1 MVLVELSGIFSH
13 TKSVCFVLNAISV
26 HCELADRA
34 SLGLWRSCTDLKVNF
49 YRETMFQERHT
60 LILKRYQMWT
70 SSWMINYRLCEK
82 QWSLKWLIS
91 VFISLQLSR
100 ILLRKVWMELLSKSS
115 LVPSYQNRILN
126 PYNSLF
132 RTIHG
137 MIFKIILGTLLL
149 KPYLGSL

>member
-13 TKSVCFVLNAISV
+13 TKSFCFVLNAISV

-115 LVPSYQNRILN
+115 FVSCIKFWT
-126 PYNSLF
+126 SIVHAHDVMLF
-132 RTIHG
+132 FSSWPRFGWRTAC
-137 MIFKIILGTLLL
+137 
-149 KPYLGSL
+149 KPQEIRK